1 MNNNIL
7 ESAEFYNRRYHN
19 FSSRV
24 ILPTLLLFL
33 FGVFFLAF
41 AKKEISIIS
50 TATVEPNII
59 LSNIQSTSNNT
70 ILTNNLKDNK
80 YVKFGDLLIK
90 YDSRKEGIQQETYQT
105 QLNNLQIQKEQLEL
119 LKASIEAGN
128 SQFPEKDNY
137 GYYQTFIDY
146 LNQINTL
153 SANVNQQNEN
163 VSSQN
168 TAASNQQVE
177 IENAIKGLTSQ
188 ISDYQSVRS
197 AIQNGT
203 VVDLDNRA
211 YSIYRSYLTQTSSLV
226 DNTDKTAVINQFV
239 AQIDSQINQLESS
252 VAGYR
257 IQHAGSGVQ
266 QSYSSTLESQL
277 ASLKA
282 QSITKV
288 EQELSALSNQITEL
302 EGTNKLQKNTSSKTS
317 IVANEDG
324 VLHLNQEFIGANIVP
339 EGTIF
344 AQVYPEMKKG
354 TVVKITGYLPS
365 TEISSISIGDTA
377 RFSTKDDNG
386 ETLDLIVKLSSI
398 DNAATKTK
406 NGNYFK
412 VESKLQLKEKEAQLL
427 KYGLEG
433 KFILITG
440 T

>member
-1 MNNNIL
+1 MRNFITVVTTTFL
-7 ESAEFYNRRYHN
+7 VVSFYY
-19 FSSRV
+19 FAAFLV
-24 ILPTLLLFL
+24 WCFLPSIC
-33 FGVFFLAF
+33 
-41 AKKEISIIS
+41 KERISIIS

-226 DNTDKTAVINQFV
+226 DNTDKTAVNQFV

-354 TVVKITGYLPS
+354 TVVKSQVIYLRRKYQVFLL
-365 TEISSISIGDTA
+365 EIQHDFPRKMIMA
-377 RFSTKDDNG
+377 K
-386 ETLDLIVKLSSI
+386 LLI
-398 DNAATKTK
+398 
-406 NGNYFK
+406 
-412 VESKLQLKEKEAQLL
+412 
-427 KYGLEG
+427 
-433 KFILITG
+433 
-440 T
+440 